1 MVSRWGGRERNSSH
15 NKIGSASTDPMS
27 RLRSLKPRTRRSHK
41 DYFLGT
47 TQETTD
53 ALLNEIIESFPH
65 AKVVGYECLPFR
77 PPTAAEL
84 ERRDQK
90 IKDSGATAV
99 WVGLGTPK
107 QDFEVQRL
115 DHKLPVTA
123 MAVGA
128 AFDFLAQK
136 VPQVPKWIQKCRG
149 LRGVTDWH
157 ESLNDLQNATS
168 GNHLIR

>member
-1 MVSRWGGRERNSSH
+1 MATLFSPMVSRWCGRERNSSH

-53 ALLNEIIESFPH
+53 ALLNEITESFPH

-84 ERRDQK
+84 ELRDQK

-123 MAVGA
+123 MAVADVLVPRADSPASSQVDSEVGA
-128 AFDFLAQK
+128 
-136 VPQVPKWIQKCRG
+136 
-149 LRGVTDWH
+149 
-157 ESLNDLQNATS
+157 
-168 GNHLIR
+168 